1 MDVLTDNIY
10 LFLQNLV
17 NTVDNLYSP
26 QNEIAYSTV
35 DSKEEVLQLLVI
47 IYCAYV
53 SNYMYIMPVQKYS
66 LYLLVRRDTMIT
78 VVVNL

>member
-1 MDVLTDNIY
+1 MHVLTDNIY

-17 NTVDNLYSP
+17 NTVDSLYSP

-53 SNYMYIMPVQKYS
+53 FNYMYIQPVQKYN